1 MLLEEHSI
9 DLLLQGCDHGEELL
23 LSGLEGGQVLKG
35 VSPVTVVVGEILVM
49 VMVILMLMLMF
60 PHRRMS
66 GLLHLYLW
74 LTTD

>member
-1 MLLEEHSI
+1 M
-9 DLLLQGCDHGEELL
+9 
-23 LSGLEGGQVLKG
+23 EGGQVLKG